1 MEEIHYQ
8 PIVRHACE
16 ETKRRTGED
25 EFPQKKI
32 RTHDKNCYFCRRKQN
47 QRQMAKAK
55 EVLKYSLSLAL
66 AVLLVWF
73 AFRSVDWT
81 AFLAGLK
88 QTRWGYLFP
97 FFAASVG
104 ALVLRAFRWQALLKS
119 AGHRCGWLTVWDA
132 NNVGNLAN
140 VAIPGS
146 GEILR
151 CGYVA
156 GRNGF
161 ADVLGTAVMERAW
174 DVVAVFLLI
183 VLALVLDR
191 GKFGPF
197 FAEQVWKPLS
207 SGIDFPL
214 WWLLALLVL
223 LIAAGLWAV
232 FRFRLRS
239 RLCARIANALISI
252 GKGFASF
259 RGLERKGLFLLYT
272 AGIWTMYLMMC
283 FSMQKAVPD
292 LTGLGLEDA
301 LFFTA
306 VGNIA
311 SVIPVPGGIG
321 AYHYLVALSVSSIYG
336 RSWETGIL
344 FATLQHELHAVL
356 ILFLGVL
363 SYARLTLRT
372 RK

>member
-1 MEEIHYQ
+1 
-8 PIVRHACE
+8 
-16 ETKRRTGED
+16 
-25 EFPQKKI
+25 
-32 RTHDKNCYFCRRKQN
+32 
-47 QRQMAKAK
+47 MAKAK

-73 AFRSVDWT
+73 AFCSVDWT
-81 AFLAGLK
+81 AFVEGLK
-88 QTRWGYLFP
+88 QTRWGYLAP
-97 FFAASVG
+97 FFAASIG

-119 AGHRCGWLTVWDA
+119 SGHRSGWLTVWDA

-146 GEILR
+146 GEFIR

-156 GRNGF
+156 GKSGY

-174 DVVAVFLLI
+174 DVLAIFFLIL
-183 VLALVLDR
+183 LALVLDR

-197 FAEQVWKPLS
+197 FVEQVWEPLS
-207 SGIDFPL
+207 GSLDFSL

-223 LIAAGLWAV
+223 LLAAGLWAV
-232 FRFRLRS
+232 FHFRMRS

-252 GKGFASF
+252 GNGFASF
-259 RGLERKGLFLLYT
+259 RKLERKGLFLLYT
-272 AGIWTMYLMMC
+272 IGIWGMYLLMC
-283 FSMQKAVPD
+283 FSIQKAVPD
-292 LTGLGLEDA
+292 LAGLRLEDA

-336 RSWETGIL
+336 MSWETGIL

-356 ILFLGVL
+356 IILLGVI
-363 SYARLTLRT
+363 SYANLTLRAK
-372 RK
+372 RRGKD

>member
-1 MEEIHYQ
+1 
-8 PIVRHACE
+8 
-16 ETKRRTGED
+16 
-25 EFPQKKI
+25 
-32 RTHDKNCYFCRRKQN
+32 
-47 QRQMAKAK
+47 MAKAK
-55 EVLKYSLSLAL
+55 EIVKYSLSLAL

-73 AFRSVDWT
+73 AFRSVDWA
-81 AFLAGLK
+81 AFLSGLK
-88 QTRWGYLFP
+88 LTRWGYLIP

-104 ALVLRAFRWQALLKS
+104 ALVLRTFRWQALLNS
-119 AGHRCGWLTVWDA
+119 SGHRTGALTVWDA

-146 GEILR
+146 GELLR

-161 ADVLGTAVMERAW
+161 ADVLGTAVMERTW
-174 DVVAVFLLI
+174 DAVAVLLLI

-197 FAEQVWKPLS
+197 FAEQVWGPLS
-207 SGIDFPL
+207 GGLDLPL
-214 WWLLALLVL
+214 WWLPVLLVL
-223 LIAAGLWAV
+223 LVAAGLWAV
-232 FRFRLRS
+232 FHFRRRS
-239 RLCARIANALISI
+239 RLCARIADALVSV
-252 GKGFASF
+252 GKGFSSF
-259 RGLERKGLFLLYT
+259 RKLERKGLFLLYT
-272 AGIWTMYLMMC
+272 AGIWTLYLMMC

-292 LTGLGLEDA
+292 LAGLGLEDA

-306 VGNIA
+306 VGNVA

-321 AYHYLVALSVSSIYG
+321 AYHYLIALSVSSLYG

-356 ILFLGVL
+356 ILLLGVL
-363 SYARLTLRT
+363 SYARLSLQS
-372 RK
+372 RKQRA